1 MKEAE
6 VKLGIGQQ
14 TITPETFKKLQAR
27 AEAGALYSE
36 FGAPKLV
43 PGASINEKADRY
55 RQVLDDRVC
64 ARITKMR
71 LDENGNVFGTVEA
84 FGPHAKTVKQ
94 ILDRGQSERFAFC
107 ARIVTKASV
116 ADIIT
121 YDLVKF

>member
-14 TITPETFKKLQAR
+14 TITLPTFEKLKAQA
-27 AEAGALYSE
+27 EGGTLYGE
-36 FGAPKLV
+36 FGAPRLV
-43 PGASINEKADRY
+43 AGASINEKADRY

-64 ARITKMR
+64 CRITKLR
-71 LDENGNVFGTVEA
+71 LDEHGNVFGTVEA
-84 FGPHAKTVKQ
+84 FGPHGKTVKQ
-94 ILDRGQSERFAFC
+94 ILDRGQPERLAFG
-107 ARIVTKASV
+107 ARIVTKASI

>member
-14 TITPETFKKLQAR
+14 TITQATFEKLKAK
-27 AEAGALYSE
+27 AEAGGLFSE
-36 FGAPKLV
+36 FGAPRLM

-55 RQVLDDRVC
+55 RAVLDDRVC
-64 ARITKMR
+64 ARITKLR
-71 LDENGNVFGTVEA
+71 WDENGNVYGTVEA
-84 FGPHAKTVKQ
+84 FGPHANVVKKTLEQ
-94 ILDRGQSERFAFC
+94 GQPDRLAFG

>member
-1 MKEAE
+1 MSEAE

-14 TITPETFKKLQAR
+14 TITQGTFEKLKAK
-27 AEAGALYSE
+27 AEAGGLYSE
-36 FGAPKLV
+36 FGAPRLM

-55 RQVLDDRVC
+55 RAVLDDRVC
-64 ARITKMR
+64 ARITKLR
-71 LDENGNVFGTVEA
+71 LDEQGNVYGTIEA

-94 ILDRGQSERFAFC
+94 ILDRGQQERLAFG

-116 ADIIT
+116 ADVIT